1 MSPSIGRGCE
11 LELSHYV
18 TLFNPHENWGSGH
31 YQVHFIVQDLE
42 APRVKVSMNRAGKL
56 MSPDSNVGIT

>member
-42 APRVKVSMNRAGKL
+42 APRVKVSMNRAGK
-56 MSPDSNVGIT
+56 